1 MRIAIG
7 GVSHE
12 TNTFSNIRTTMDL
25 FQQCE
30 GQQILDTFR
39 GTQSSLGGFIE
50 IAAREKFDVVPTFFG
65 RATPSGIV
73 AADAIEA
80 MEQRILDGIAAARAD
95 GGLDGVLL
103 ALHGAMVT
111 EVDDDGEGHILHRV
125 RALVGPEMPVVATLD
140 WHCYISETMV
150 RDADVLV
157 TYDTYPHVDNWE
169 RAIEAGEILMRIL
182 RDGLKPTAA
191 RSHPPMLIFGPK
203 TYSEQPPMQTVVRKA
218 HEIERDPRVVTVT
231 VAPGFP
237 YSDIPG
243 AGQYFYV
250 VTANDSALA
259 QRYADELAR
268 FMWEMRRE
276 FIPDLA
282 MPEEAVRR
290 AMDAAQGPVVLS
302 DQGDNPGGGA
312 PEDGTILLTSLL
324 DAGATNA
331 AVAVIADPDAAAQ
344 AIAAGMGAEI
354 TLTIGGKRDTLHGAP
369 ITVTGIVR
377 NVTDGIYHNKGP
389 MGTGVRMEM
398 GPTAVFDVHGVEI
411 LLTTKRVQPTDLEIF
426 RSQGIEPT
434 TKQILMVKS
443 NVHFRAAF
451 TPIAAEIIDVDT
463 PGLTTPHLD
472 QLPYQRL
479 QRPIFPF
486 DEIEWDGESRQSA
499 VSSRQ

>member
-1 MRIAIG
+1 MRVAIG

-12 TNTFSNIRTTMDL
+12 TNTFSNIRTTLDL
-25 FQQCE
+25 FQQCT
-30 GQQILDTFR
+30 GQEILDTFT
-39 GTQSSLGGFIE
+39 GTQSSLGGFIAV
-50 IAAREKFDVVPTFFG
+50 AAREGFTVVPTFFG

-73 AADAIEA
+73 AADAIET

-111 EVDDDGEGHILHRV
+111 EVDDDGEGHLLHRV
-125 RALVGPEMPVVATLD
+125 RALVGPDVPVVATLD

-150 RDADVLV
+150 QDADALV

-169 RAIEAGEILMRIL
+169 RAVEAGEILMRMI

-191 RSHPPMLIFGPK
+191 RSHPPLLIFGPK
-203 TYSEQPPMQTVVRKA
+203 TYSEQPPMRTVVAKA

-250 VTANDSALA
+250 VTDNDPALA

-276 FIPDLA
+276 FVPDLA
-282 MPEEAVRR
+282 APEEAVRR
-290 AMDAAQGPVVLS
+290 AMAAPNGPVVLS
-302 DQGDNPGGGA
+302 DQGDNPGGGT
-312 PEDGTILLTSLL
+312 PCDGTLLLKPLL

-344 AIAAGMGAEI
+344 AIAAGVGETV

-369 ITVTGIVR
+369 ITVTGVVR
-377 NVTDGIYHNKGP
+377 TVTDGIYRNKGP

-398 GPTAVFDVHGVEI
+398 GPTAVFDVNGVEI

-434 TKQILMVKS
+434 EKQILMVKS

-463 PGLTTPHLD
+463 PGLTTNHLD
-472 QLPYQRL
+472 QIPYRRL

-486 DEIEWDGESRQSA
+486 DEIAWDGGA
-499 VSSRQ
+499 

>member
-12 TNTFSNIRTTMDL
+12 TNTFSNIRTTIDL

-30 GQQILDTFR
+30 GQAILDAFS
-39 GTQSSLGGFIE
+39 GTQTSLGGFIAV
-50 IAAREKFDVVPTFFG
+50 AAREKFDVVPTFFG

-73 AADAIEA
+73 AADAIAA
-80 MEQRILDGIAAARAD
+80 MEQRILDGVAAARAD

-125 RALVGPEMPVVATLD
+125 RALVGPDLPVVATLD
-140 WHCYISETMV
+140 WHCYISEAMV
-150 RDADVLV
+150 HDADVLV

-169 RAIEAGEILMRIL
+169 RAIEAGEILMRML

-203 TYSEQPPMQTVVRKA
+203 TYSEQPPMQTVVQKA

-250 VTANDSALA
+250 VTDNDPALA
-259 QRYADELAR
+259 RQYADELAR

-282 MPEEAVRR
+282 MPEAAVRR
-290 AMDAAQGPVVLS
+290 AIDAPQGPVVLS

-312 PEDGTILLTSLL
+312 PEDGTILLKALL

-331 AVAVIADPDAAAQ
+331 AVAVLADPDAAAQ
-344 AIAAGMGAEI
+344 AIAARIGAEI

-377 NVTDGIYHNKGP
+377 TVTDGVYHNKGP
-389 MGTGVRMEM
+389 MGTGVQMEM
-398 GPTAVFDVHGVEI
+398 GPTAVFDVQGVEI

-426 RSQGIEPT
+426 RSQGIEPNA
-434 TKQILMVKS
+434 KQILMVKS

-451 TPIAAEIIDVDT
+451 TPIAAAIIDVDT

-486 DEIEWDGESRQSA
+486 DEIEWGGN
-499 VSSRQ
+499 SSQ

>member
-12 TNTFSNIRTTMDL
+12 TNTFSNIRTTPDL
-25 FQQCE
+25 FQQFF
-30 GQQILDTFR
+30 GPALLDAFT
-39 GTQSSLGGFIE
+39 GTRSSLGGFIAV
-50 IAAREKFDVVPTFFG
+50 AAREDFTVVPTFFG

-73 AADAIEA
+73 AAEAIEA
-80 MEQRILDGIAAARAD
+80 MEQHILDGIAAARAE
-95 GGLDGVLL
+95 GELDGILL

-111 EVDDDGEGHILHRV
+111 EADDDGEGHLLHRV

-169 RAIEAGEILMRIL
+169 RAVEAGEILVRMVRH
-182 RDGLKPTAA
+182 GLKPTAA
-191 RSHPPMLIFGPK
+191 RSHPPILIFGPK

-250 VTANDSALA
+250 VTDNDPALA
-259 QRYADELAR
+259 RRYADELAS

-276 FIPDLA
+276 FVPDLA
-282 MPEEAVRR
+282 TPVEAVRR
-290 AMDAAQGPVVLS
+290 AMAAPKGPVVLS

-312 PEDGTILLTSLL
+312 PCDGTLLLGPL
-324 DAGATNA
+324 IAAGATNA
-331 AVAVIADPDAAAQ
+331 AVAVIADAEAAAQ
-344 AIAAGMGAEI
+344 AIAAGVGATV
-354 TLTIGGKRDTLHGAP
+354 TLAIGGKRDTFHGAP
-369 ITVTGIVR
+369 LTLTGVVR
-377 NVTDGIYHNKGP
+377 NVTDGIYRNKGP
-389 MGTGVRMEM
+389 MGTGVQMDM
-398 GPTAVFDVHGVEI
+398 GPTVVFAVNGVEI

-434 TKQILMVKS
+434 AKQILMLKS

-463 PGLTTPHLD
+463 PGLTTNHLD
-472 QLPYQRL
+472 QIPYQRL

-486 DEIEWDGESRQSA
+486 DEFEWSGD
-499 VSSRQ
+499 SSQ

>member
-1 MRIAIG
+1 MRVAIG

-12 TNTFSNIRTTMDL
+12 TNTFSNIRTTLDL
-25 FQQCE
+25 FQQCT
-30 GQQILDTFR
+30 GQEILDTFT
-39 GTQSSLGGFIE
+39 GTQSSLGGFIAV
-50 IAAREKFDVVPTFFG
+50 AAREGFTVVPTFFG

-73 AADAIEA
+73 AADAIET

-111 EVDDDGEGHILHRV
+111 EVDDDGEGHLLHRV
-125 RALVGPEMPVVATLD
+125 RALVGPDVPVVATLD

-150 RDADVLV
+150 QDADALV

-169 RAIEAGEILMRIL
+169 RAVEAGEILMRMI

-191 RSHPPMLIFGPK
+191 RSHPPLLIFGPK
-203 TYSEQPPMQTVVRKA
+203 TYSEQPPMRTVVAKA

-250 VTANDSALA
+250 VTDNDPALA

-276 FIPDLA
+276 FVPDLA
-282 MPEEAVRR
+282 APEEAVRR
-290 AMDAAQGPVVLS
+290 AMAAPNGPVVLS
-302 DQGDNPGGGA
+302 DQGDNPGGGT
-312 PEDGTILLTSLL
+312 PCDGTLLLKPLL

-344 AIAAGMGAEI
+344 AIAAGVGETV

-369 ITVTGIVR
+369 ITVTGVVR
-377 NVTDGIYHNKGP
+377 TVTDGVYRNKGP

-398 GPTAVFDVHGVEI
+398 GPTAVFDVNGVEI

-434 TKQILMVKS
+434 EKQILMVKS

-463 PGLTTPHLD
+463 PGLTTNHLD
-472 QLPYQRL
+472 QIPYRRL

-486 DEIEWDGESRQSA
+486 DEIAWDGGA
-499 VSSRQ
+499 

>member
-7 GVSHE
+7 GISHE

-30 GQQILDTFR
+30 GQAILDAFS

-50 IAAREKFDVVPTFFG
+50 IAAREGFTVVPTFFA

-80 MEQRILDGIAAARAD
+80 IEQRILDGIAAACAD

-125 RALVGPEMPVVATLD
+125 RALVGPNLPVVATLD

-169 RAIEAGEILMRIL
+169 RAIEAGEILMRML
-182 RDGLKPTAA
+182 REGLKPTAA

-250 VTANDSALA
+250 VTDNDPALA
-259 QRYADELAR
+259 RQYADELAL
-268 FMWEMRRE
+268 FMWEMRHE
-276 FIPDLA
+276 FIPDLPT
-282 MPEEAVRR
+282 PEEAVRR
-290 AMDAAQGPVVLS
+290 AMAAPQGPVVLS

-312 PEDGTILLTSLL
+312 PEDGTILLKVLL
-324 DAGATNA
+324 DARATNA

-344 AIAAGMGAEI
+344 AIAAGAGAEI

-377 NVTDGIYHNKGP
+377 NITDGIYYNKGP
-389 MGTGVRMEM
+389 MGTGVQMDM
-398 GPTAVFDVHGVEI
+398 GPTAAFNVHGVEI

-434 TKQILMVKS
+434 AKQILMVKS

-463 PGLTTPHLD
+463 PGLTTNHLD
-472 QLPYQRL
+472 QIPYRRL

-486 DEIEWDGESRQSA
+486 EQVEWDGD
-499 VSSRQ
+499 SSK